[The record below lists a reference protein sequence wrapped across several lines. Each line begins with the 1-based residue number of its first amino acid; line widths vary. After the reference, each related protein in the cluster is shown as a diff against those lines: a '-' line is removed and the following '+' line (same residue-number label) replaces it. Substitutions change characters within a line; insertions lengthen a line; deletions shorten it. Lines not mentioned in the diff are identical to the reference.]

1 MLLTT
6 LSSLR
11 SQGIMVEI
19 KSSFQ
24 TFWPLGLFASFN
36 LILVPLVLLLNQV
49 MLQEI
54 TSFNIKRDYQ
64 MFVY

>member
-6 LSSLR
+6 LSSL
-11 SQGIMVEI
+11 SQGILVEI
-19 KSSFQ
+19 KISFQ